1 MSDKDILVQESLVE
15 RDANWAFNCCALR
28 PLAPAKLEEDEEL
41 EVEFVSART
50 DKKSKPVGAAATDAR
65 RQARVARRTKEDE
78 RAAIIEKKLTD
89 GEIRS

>member
-1 MSDKDILVQESLVE
+1 MQESLAE

-41 EVEFVSART
+41 EVEFVSALA
-50 DKKSKPVGAAATDAR
+50 DKNTKPVGAAATDTR

-78 RAAIIEKKLTD
+78 RAAIIAKF
-89 GEIRS
+89 